1 MKINKKIAYIVIGVI
16 SATLF
21 CSALYISN
29 STKILFNERIIE
41 SEPDNLNPSADI
53 VEKLPPTTVK
63 ENGNSNGNVA
73 EVLPPQI
80 LDDTSTE
87 LSLRL
92 GEQAIVR
99 VSSNLIFKS
108 VSSNINYHEASD
120 KGSYQ
125 TYPYIV
131 ALEQG
136 VGSITFTAVDSGLDY
151 KIVILI
157 GTVKNEDN
165 SPAVILN
172 LDKINEIRDMLI
184 GLEEKKALDL
194 LAKNNVT
201 YRVTRR
207 DAENFPQTMD
217 YSEERLNLAI
227 DKGIVTSVSNG

>member
-1 MKINKKIAYIVIGVI
+1 MRINKKIVYIVIGVI
-16 SATLF
+16 SFTIF

-73 EVLPPQI
+73 EVLPPQF

-87 LSLRL
+87 ISLRL
-92 GEQAIVR
+92 GEQAVVR
-99 VSSNLIFKS
+99 VSSNLLFKS
-108 VSSNINYHEASD
+108 VSSNLNYHEASD

-131 ALEQG
+131 ALEEG
-136 VGSITFTAVDSGLDY
+136 VGSITFTALDSGLDY

-157 GTVKNEDN
+157 GTVRNVDN
-165 SPAVILN
+165 SQATITELG
-172 LDKINEIRDMLI
+172 KINAIRDMLI
-184 GLEEKKALDL
+184 GLEEKKAFDL
-194 LAKNNVT
+194 LAKNNIT
-201 YRVTRR
+201 YRVVRK
-207 DAENFPQTMD
+207 DGESFPQTMD

-227 DKGIVTSVSNG
+227 DNGLVTSVSNG